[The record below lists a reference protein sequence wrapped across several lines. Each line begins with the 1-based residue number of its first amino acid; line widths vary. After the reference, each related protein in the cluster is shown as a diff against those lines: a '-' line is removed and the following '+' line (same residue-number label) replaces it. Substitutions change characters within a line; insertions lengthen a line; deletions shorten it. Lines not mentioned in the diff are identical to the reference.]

1 MDTGIIADTCVW
13 IEFFR
18 NRESELT
25 RHLKE
30 HIKERKVTMVGMV
43 LAEILQGIR
52 TKKEAGIV
60 KESLKKLPYL
70 EATWDAWEKAGELS
84 RDLRRK
90 GTTIPLSDLIIAS
103 IAIIGGNA
111 VLTIDPH
118 FQHVP
123 GLKLKDLPLQRRKQ
137 PTAH

>member
-18 NRESELT
+18 NPESELT
-25 RHLKE
+25 LQLKE
-30 HIKERKVTMVGMV
+30 HIKERKVVMVGMV

-52 TKKEAGIV
+52 TKKEARIV

-70 EATWDAWEKAGELS
+70 EVTWDTWEKAGVLS
-84 RDLRRK
+84 RDLRRR
-90 GTTIPLSDLIIAS
+90 GITIPLSDMIIAS
-103 IAIIGGNA
+103 LAIVRGYE
-111 VLTIDPH
+111 VLTVDPH

-123 GLKLKDLPLQRRKQ
+123 GLKVKE
-137 PTAH
+137 A

>member
-18 NRESELT
+18 NPESGLT
-25 RHLKE
+25 LQLKE
-30 HIKERKVTMVGMV
+30 HIKERKVVMVGMV

-52 TKKEAGIV
+52 TKKEARIV

-70 EATWDAWEKAGELS
+70 EVTWDTWEKAGVLS
-84 RDLRRK
+84 RDLRRR
-90 GTTIPLSDLIIAS
+90 GITIPLSDMIIAS
-103 IAIIGGNA
+103 LAIVGGYE
-111 VLTIDPH
+111 VLTVDPH

-123 GLKLKDLPLQRRKQ
+123 GLKRNV
-137 PTAH
+137 

>member
-1 MDTGIIADTCVW
+1 MVTGIIADTCVW

-18 NRESELT
+18 NPESELT
-25 RHLKE
+25 LHLKE
-30 HIKERKVTMVGMV
+30 HIKERKVAMVGMV

-52 TKKEAGIV
+52 AKKEAGIV

-70 EATWDAWEKAGELS
+70 EVTWDAWEKAGELS

-90 GTTIPLSDLIIAS
+90 GITIPLSDLIIAS
-103 IAIIGGNA
+103 IAILGGYA

-123 GLKLKDLPLQRRKQ
+123 ALKLDDLRMK
-137 PTAH
+137 AGK

>member
-1 MDTGIIADTCVW
+1 MDTEIIADTCVW

-18 NRESELT
+18 NSESELT
-25 RHLKE
+25 FQLKG
-30 HIKERKVTMVGMV
+30 HIKKRNVLMTGMV
-43 LAEILQGIR
+43 LAEILQGIK

-70 EATWDAWEKAGELS
+70 EMTRDAWEKAGELS

-103 IAIIGGNA
+103 IAILGGYA

-123 GLKLKDLPLQRRKQ
+123 ALKLDDLRMK
-137 PTAH
+137 AGK